1 MRHPKEMTRRARGPA
16 VDQHKIKR
24 KIVNI
29 INIKSTDKSLCA
41 ARLPIYSARVVV
53 YWSTSK
59 REIVFRLLEEKRLK
73 KSFDINI
80 VLENGGL
87 HYAKNIEIR

>member
-1 MRHPKEMTRRARGPA
+1 MRHPKEMTRRASGPA

-41 ARLPIYSARVVV
+41 ARLPIYSARMVV
-53 YWSTSK
+53 YLSTSK
-59 REIVFRLLEEKRLK
+59 CEIVFRLLGE
-73 KSFDINI
+73 KSFKK
-80 VLENGGL
+80 VLILILYLRTED
-87 HYAKNIEIR
+87 YIMQKI